1 MEKKK
6 MKQKRIILM
15 MCLAFVMTGCKQ
27 SKNVVEQPK
36 KEKNQTVEVKKNK
49 QKESLEDK
57 EIEEE
62 ITNDLNQPEN
72 DITNSQKNNDQQT
85 KIENKT
91 TSHENKQITNQ
102 PSVSN
107 QTEQNNQS
115 ITNNDSNNTTS
126 QASNNQ
132 VDKESSN
139 QTQNESNSNTTVQP
153 QPKFKILRATYWVR
167 CDCGKELTHS
177 IDYKDYE
184 TYYNSNDFSAK
195 ILVNQLL
202 EQGHC
207 SGNEEICNASHYRYG
222 TNETWIETN

>member
-1 MEKKK
+1 

-15 MCLAFVMTGCKQ
+15 MCLAFIMTGCKQ
-27 SKNVVEQPK
+27 NKNVVEQPK
-36 KEKNQTVEVKKNK
+36 KEKNQTVEVRKNK
-49 QKESLEDK
+49 EKESLEDK
-57 EIEEE
+57 ATKEEK
-62 ITNDLNQPEN
+62 TNDLNQPEN
-72 DITNSQKNNDQQT
+72 DITTSQKNNDQQT

-91 TSHENKQITNQ
+91 TSRENKQITNQ
-102 PSVSN
+102 
-107 QTEQNNQS
+107 TEQNNQP
-115 ITNNDSNNTTS
+115 IINNDLNNTTS
-126 QASNNQ
+126 QTSNNQ
-132 VDKESSN
+132 VDKENSN
-139 QTQNESNSNTTVQP
+139 QTQNELNSNTTVQP
-153 QPKFKILRATYWVR
+153 QPKSKILRATYWVR
-167 CDCGKELTHS
+167 CDCGKELNHS